1 MQVLGLS
8 FDKVPIA
15 SMHEIYHL
23 NIFGSFFL
31 LLYRILSI
39 TLRETR
45 IFNYAKPSNF
55 STLEYLFAEIVT
67 IQTYDT
73 IKIYWLLRDSYS
85 LGP

>member
-1 MQVLGLS
+1 MLGLS

-23 NIFGSFFL
+23 NIFGSLFL
-31 LLYRILSI
+31 LLNRILSI

-67 IQTYDT
+67 IQTYD
-73 IKIYWLLRDSYS
+73 IM
-85 LGP
+85 

>member
-1 MQVLGLS
+1 
-8 FDKVPIA
+8 
-15 SMHEIYHL
+15 MHEIYHL
-23 NIFGSFFL
+23 NIFGSFL

-73 IKIYWLLRDSYS
+73 I
-85 LGP
+85 